1 VSRSQK
7 IVGVLLA
14 LILAWLAYLNFTV
27 TQKFDGRRWDLPAQ
41 VFARPL
47 ELYAGLSLPPERL
60 ARELQRLGYRR
71 TAQRPSRPGSFRAT
85 RRRIELLTREFRFWD
100 ELQPATALNIE
111 FAGDRVARLTNS
123 HDNGHGNG
131 DIPIMRLEP
140 LLVGSIF
147 PTHGEDRLIV
157 APAETPALFEAA
169 LKAVEDRRFESHHG
183 VDPQALLRA
192 IWVNLRSGEVAQ
204 GGSTITQ
211 QLVKNYFLD
220 NRRTLWR
227 KLREAVMAVIL
238 EWHYDKADLL
248 NAYINEVYMGQ
259 DGGRA
264 IHGFGLASRYY
275 FSRPLAELDVHELAL
290 LVALVKGPTYY
301 DPWRHPQRALERRNL
316 VLQLMADS
324 ELITAGQVRK
334 ARTRELDV
342 WDRDTAGVSYYPAYL
357 QLVRSQL
364 AEQYRDEDLTTQGLR
379 VFTALDPLVQAT
391 AEARLAAGLTALDR
405 SNKTGDSDSS
415 DDLAPLAGA
424 VVITSVQSGEAL
436 AIVGDRRAGFAG
448 FNRALDARRPIGS
461 LIKPVVYLAAL
472 QSGRHTLA
480 SSIDDE
486 AITVTLDNGDSWAPQ
501 NYSGETHGPVTLLR
515 ALVESFNLAT
525 VRLGMDIGVTKVAET
540 LTALGGPD
548 NRIPGIGAPYPSL
561 LLGAAELTP
570 LEVARVYGTLA
581 NAGFRT
587 PLRAVRSVV
596 DSHGGP
602 LERYP
607 MALEQ
612 AADPV
617 AIYQLGQALVEVM
630 RRGTGRGARDV
641 LPAGLVAAGKT
652 GTSGDYRDSWFAGF
666 TGEHVMVVW
675 VGYDDNR
682 PTGLTGAS
690 GALTIWSS
698 IMQQM
703 NSTTYEPPLPA
714 GLRNRWIDF
723 DTGQMARPGCA
734 DVVELALPRDVR
746 LSSKPGCGPGL
757 GVLRWLDEV
766 FD

>member
-1 VSRSQK
+1 
-7 IVGVLLA
+7 
-14 LILAWLAYLNFTV
+14 
-27 TQKFDGRRWDLPAQ
+27 
-41 VFARPL
+41 
-47 ELYAGLSLPPERL
+47 
-60 ARELQRLGYRR
+60 
-71 TAQRPSRPGSFRAT
+71 
-85 RRRIELLTREFRFWD
+85 
-100 ELQPATALNIE
+100 
-111 FAGDRVARLTNS
+111 
-123 HDNGHGNG
+123 
-131 DIPIMRLEP
+131 
-140 LLVGSIF
+140 
-147 PTHGEDRLIV
+147 
-157 APAETPALFEAA
+157 
-169 LKAVEDRRFESHHG
+169 
-183 VDPQALLRA
+183 
-192 IWVNLRSGEVAQ
+192 
-204 GGSTITQ
+204 
-211 QLVKNYFLD
+211 
-220 NRRTLWR
+220 
-227 KLREAVMAVIL
+227 
-238 EWHYDKADLL
+238 
-248 NAYINEVYMGQ
+248 
-259 DGGRA
+259 
-264 IHGFGLASRYY
+264 
-275 FSRPLAELDVHELAL
+275 
-290 LVALVKGPTYY
+290 
-301 DPWRHPQRALERRNL
+301 
-316 VLQLMADS
+316 
-324 ELITAGQVRK
+324 LITAGQVRK

-596 DSHGGP
+596 DSHGEP

>member
-1 VSRSQK
+1 MGRAHVSRSQK
-7 IVGVLLA
+7 IIGALLA
-14 LILAWLAYLNFTV
+14 LILAWLAYLNFTI
-27 TQKFDGRRWDLPAQ
+27 TQKFDGHRWDLPAQ
-41 VFARPL
+41 VYARPL

-71 TAQRPSRPGSFRAT
+71 TAQQPSWPGSFRAT
-85 RRRIELLTREFRFWD
+85 RRSVELLTREFRFWD
-100 ELQPATALNIE
+100 ELQPVTALNIE
-111 FAGDRVARLTNS
+111 FDDDRVTRLT
-123 HDNGHGNG
+123 DGLGNG
-131 DIPIMRLEP
+131 DIPIMRLDP

-157 APAETPALFEAA
+157 TPTQTSTLFEAA
-169 LKAVEDRRFESHHG
+169 LKAVEDRRFDTHHG

-192 IWVNLRSGEVAQ
+192 IWVNLQSGEVAQ

-324 ELITAGQVRK
+324 ELITPEQARK
-334 ARTRELDV
+334 ARNRELDV
-342 WDRDTAGVSYYPAYL
+342 WDRDTAGASYYPAYL
-357 QLVRSQL
+357 QLVRAQL
-364 AEQYRDEDLTTQGLR
+364 AEQYRDKDLTTAGLR

-405 SNKTGDSDSS
+405 RNNADDSNNSDN
-415 DDLAPLAGA
+415 LALAGA

-436 AIVGDRRAGFAG
+436 AIVGDRRAGYAG
-448 FNRALDARRPIGS
+448 FNRALDARRPVGS

-472 QSGRHTLA
+472 QSGRYTMA
-480 SSIDDE
+480 SLIDDE
-486 AITVTLDNGDSWAPQ
+486 EISVTLDNGDSWAPQ
-501 NYSGETHGPVTLLR
+501 NYNGESHGPVTLLR

-525 VRLGMDIGVTKVAET
+525 VRLGMDIGVTRVAET

-548 NRIPGIGAPYPSL
+548 DVEPYPSL

-570 LEVARVYGTLA
+570 LEVAQVYGTLA

-596 DSHGGP
+596 NSNGNP

-612 AADPV
+612 AADAV

-630 RRGTGRGARDV
+630 RRGTGRGARSV
-641 LPAGLVAAGKT
+641 LPAELVAAGKT

-690 GALTIWSS
+690 GALKIWSS

-703 NSTTYEPPLPA
+703 NSTAYEPPLPT

-734 DVVELALPRDVR
+734 DVVELALPRDVK
-746 LSSKPGCGPGL
+746 LESKPGCGPGL
-757 GVLRWLDEV
+757 GLLRWLDEV

>member
-1 VSRSQK
+1 VA
-7 IVGVLLA
+7 VPLGLA
-14 LILAWLAYLNFTV
+14 LIIVLGWLVYLDFTI
-27 TQKFDGRRWDLPAQ
+27 TRTFDGRRWDLPAQ
-41 VFARPL
+41 VYARPL
-47 ELYAGLSLPPERL
+47 ELFAGLSLPPERL

-71 TAQRPSRPGSFRAT
+71 TARPPGRPGSFRRT
-85 RRRIELLTREFRFWD
+85 RRSVELRTREFRFWD
-100 ELQPATALNIE
+100 ELQPSLSLTIE
-111 FAGDRVARLTNS
+111 FDGERVARLT
-123 HDNGHGNG
+123 DGNR
-131 DIPIMRLEP
+131 DVPIVRLDP

-157 APAETPALFEAA
+157 GPDQTTALFEAA
-169 LKAVEDRRFESHHG
+169 LKAVEDRRFDMHHG

-227 KLREAVMAVIL
+227 KFREAVMAVIL

-259 DGGRA
+259 DGSRA

-275 FSRPLAELDVHELAL
+275 FSRPLAELGVHELAL
-290 LVALVKGPTYY
+290 LVAMVKGPAYY
-301 DPWRHPQRALERRNL
+301 NPWRHPERAIERRNL
-316 VLQLMADS
+316 VLQLMAAS
-324 ELITAGQVRK
+324 ELIKPAQLRTAQ
-334 ARTRELDV
+334 ARQLDV
-342 WDRDTAGVSYYPAYL
+342 WDRKAAGVSYYPAYL
-357 QLVRSQL
+357 QLVRAQL
-364 AEQYRDEDLTTQGLR
+364 AEQYRNEDLTSEGLR
-379 VFTALDPLVQAT
+379 VFTSLDPLVQAT
-391 AEARLAAGLTALDR
+391 AEARLGAGLAALDR
-405 SNKTGDSDSS
+405 RNGA
-415 DDLAPLAGA
+415 DDADQDNALAGA

-448 FNRALDARRPIGS
+448 FNRALDARRPVGS

-472 QSGRHTLA
+472 QSGRYTLA
-480 SSIDDE
+480 STIDD
-486 AITVTLDNGDSWAPQ
+486 ASIIVPLDNGDTWSPQ
-501 NYSGETHGPVTLLR
+501 NYSGETHGEVTLLR
-515 ALVESFNLAT
+515 ALVESINVAT
-525 VRLGMDIGVTKVAET
+525 VRLGMDIGVTTVAET
-540 LTALGGPD
+540 LTALGGP
-548 NRIPGIGAPYPSL
+548 NHVEPYPSL

-570 LEVARVYGTLA
+570 LEVAQVYGTLA

-587 PLRAVRSVV
+587 PLRAVRSVI
-596 DSHGGP
+596 DSADEP
-602 LERYP
+602 LDRYP

-612 AADPV
+612 AADPA
-617 AIYQLGQALVEVM
+617 AIHQLGQALVEVM
-630 RRGTGRGARDV
+630 RRGTGRSARSV
-641 LPAGLVAAGKT
+641 LPDELTVAGKT

-666 TGEHVMVVW
+666 SGEHVMVVW

-703 NSTTYEPPLPA
+703 NSTSYEPPLPA
-714 GLRNRWIDF
+714 GLRNRWIDYE
-723 DTGQMARPGCA
+723 TGLMARPGCA
-734 DVVELALPRDVR
+734 DTVELALARDVK
-746 LSSKPGCGPGL
+746 LGSKPGCGPGL